1 MRLPSSGGGLHAIA
15 YTFSKARQS
24 GGFVRMYRALR
35 SRNACKTCA
44 LGMGGQKGGMV
55 NEAGHFPEFC
65 KKSVQALAADLQAPV
80 PQSALTAP
88 FDYLAGLT
96 PRQLEGLGRLTSP
109 LVAEPGA
116 TRFRIATWDEA
127 IACLT
132 AGLEE
137 ATPERSFFYA
147 SGRSSNEAG
156 FLMHLMAR
164 AWGTNNVNNCS
175 FFCHQASGIGL
186 TEVLGASTGTV
197 QLEDL
202 QHTDLVLLIGGN
214 PASNHPR
221 LLRTLMELKRRGG
234 KVVVINPLRE
244 RGLERFRVPSD
255 PRSLLFGTT
264 IADLYLQPHIGGD
277 IALLQALARMLLDRG
292 AVDHGWLAAHTEGS
306 AAVLAELA
314 KLDLDELL
322 RQAGITRAEAEQ
334 CVELLVASKAT
345 VLAWAMGITHHL
357 HGVDN
362 VRAIAQL
369 ALLRGMCGR
378 QGAGLLPLRGHSNIQ
393 GLGTIGFTPTLR
405 SAIFE
410 RLQARYRMQLPTT
423 PGLDTMGSLERAAA
437 GGIDVAWCLGGNL
450 YGSSPDALFAQTAL
464 ASIGQLVHL
473 TTTLNTGHVV
483 ARGRETWVLPV
494 LARDEEPQPTTQES
508 MFSYV
513 RMSDGG
519 EPHHPGPWPESRI
532 IAEVAKRLLG
542 EAPIPWSELADHS
555 RIRQVLAAVVP
566 GFDQMAAL
574 DATRTEF
581 HIPGRVY
588 REPTFRTGDGRA
600 KLAPVAL
607 PAWPALP
614 ESGVRLMTIRS
625 EGQFNSVVY
634 EESDRYRGTSRRDV
648 IMLAPADIARLGL
661 TVGQRVAVSS
671 SIGRM
676 EVVVAETRIR
686 AGNAAMYYPEA
697 NVLVP
702 RATDPRSGT
711 PSFKHIVVAITPL

>member
-244 RGLERFRVPSD
+244 RGL
-255 PRSLLFGTT
+255 
-264 IADLYLQPHIGGD
+264 
-277 IALLQALARMLLDRG
+277 
-292 AVDHGWLAAHTEGS
+292 
-306 AAVLAELA
+306 
-314 KLDLDELL
+314 
-322 RQAGITRAEAEQ
+322 
-334 CVELLVASKAT
+334 
-345 VLAWAMGITHHL
+345 
-357 HGVDN
+357 
-362 VRAIAQL
+362 
-369 ALLRGMCGR
+369 
-378 QGAGLLPLRGHSNIQ
+378 
-393 GLGTIGFTPTLR
+393 
-405 SAIFE
+405 
-410 RLQARYRMQLPTT
+410 
-423 PGLDTMGSLERAAA
+423 
-437 GGIDVAWCLGGNL
+437 
-450 YGSSPDALFAQTAL
+450 
-464 ASIGQLVHL
+464 
-473 TTTLNTGHVV
+473 
-483 ARGRETWVLPV
+483 
-494 LARDEEPQPTTQES
+494 
-508 MFSYV
+508 
-513 RMSDGG
+513 
-519 EPHHPGPWPESRI
+519 
-532 IAEVAKRLLG
+532 
-542 EAPIPWSELADHS
+542 
-555 RIRQVLAAVVP
+555 
-566 GFDQMAAL
+566 
-574 DATRTEF
+574 
-581 HIPGRVY
+581 
-588 REPTFRTGDGRA
+588 
-600 KLAPVAL
+600 
-607 PAWPALP
+607 
-614 ESGVRLMTIRS
+614 
-625 EGQFNSVVY
+625 
-634 EESDRYRGTSRRDV
+634 
-648 IMLAPADIARLGL
+648 
-661 TVGQRVAVSS
+661 
-671 SIGRM
+671 
-676 EVVVAETRIR
+676 
-686 AGNAAMYYPEA
+686 
-697 NVLVP
+697 
-702 RATDPRSGT
+702 
-711 PSFKHIVVAITPL
+711 